1 MSADEVVADACA
13 QGTSPDVQPGDTSE
27 PKTDLN
33 QLVIFA
39 KVVETGSFTAAG
51 RQLGLPKSTVSRK
64 IAQLEERFGV
74 QLLVRTTRKLAMTEV
89 GAAFY
94 ERCSRISAQVDEVER
109 AFDDLHGEPSGVL
122 RVAAPHELGS
132 LVSSELIGEFLL
144 AHGQVGV
151 ELELTGR
158 ATEAI
163 EQGFDLAL
171 GHEAVTASGLLAVE
185 LGSIER
191 RLVAS
196 PDYLARRGV
205 PKTPA
210 QLERHDLCVG
220 VGRARSSRSIENP
233 GRAEPSGP
241 RVIATR
247 DSQLGSSFELLGPNR
262 ASVVISNRPRLTV
275 NDDLALR
282 EAALSGVGI
291 ALLPVLAC
299 RRELEAGRLCMV
311 LEDWAPSVTRMYAV
325 YPNAHHFA
333 AKLRAFV
340 EFMRERL
347 EPWAGGSI
355 TKAVHA
361 PERRVDAQ
369 PSA

>member
-1 MSADEVVADACA
+1 VDEDGGERARGGELVAAAGARARWPAVPSAE
-13 QGTSPDVQPGDTSE
+13 TLE

-74 QLLVRTTRKLAMTEV
+74 QLLVRTTRKLAMTDV

-109 AFDDLHGEPSGVL
+109 AFDDLRAEPSGLL
-122 RVAAPHELGS
+122 RVAVSHELAS
-132 LVSSELIGEFLL
+132 IVSSDLIGEFLL
-144 AHGQVGV
+144 AHARIDV

-158 ATEAI
+158 TVDAI
-163 EQGFDLAL
+163 EQGFDLVL
-171 GHEAVTASGLLAVE
+171 DQEAVKTSGLLAVE
-185 LGSIER
+185 LGSVER

-196 PDYLARRGV
+196 PTYLERRGT
-205 PKTPA
+205 PKTPT

-220 VGRARSSRSIENP
+220 RARATSSLSHAA
-233 GRAEPSGP
+233 RASRTAQDCAP
-241 RVIATR
+241 
-247 DSQLGSSFELLGPNR
+247 SFELFGPHR
-262 ASVVISNRPRLTV
+262 ASVVISNRPRLSI
-275 NDDLALR
+275 NDDVQLR
-282 EAALSGVGI
+282 EAALAGVGI

-299 RRELEAGRLCMV
+299 RRELDAGLLCMV
-311 LEDWAPSVTRMYAV
+311 LEDWAPSVTRVHAV
-325 YPNAHHFA
+325 YPSAHHFA
-333 AKLRAFV
+333 AKLHAFV

-347 EPWAGGSI
+347 EPWGVEVDAD
-355 TKAVHA
+355 AVCA
-361 PERRVDAQ
+361 PRLQADAQ

>member
-1 MSADEVVADACA
+1 VNGDEVVAGACPKV
-13 QGTSPDVQPGDTSE
+13 TPRSVQPDDTSE
-27 PKTDLN
+27 SKVDLN

-74 QLLVRTTRKLAMTEV
+74 QLLVRTTRKLAMTEIGV
-89 GAAFY
+89 AFY

-109 AFDDLHGEPSGVL
+109 AFDELHGEPSGVL
-122 RVAAPHELGS
+122 RVAVPHELGS
-132 LVSSELIGEFLL
+132 VVSSELIGEFLL

-158 ATEAI
+158 SVEALD
-163 EQGFDLAL
+163 QGFDLAL
-171 GHEAVTASGLLAVE
+171 AVETMTNSGLLGVE
-185 LGSIER
+185 LGPIER

-196 PDYLARRGV
+196 PEYLERRGV
-205 PKTPA
+205 PKTPT

-220 VGRARSSRSIENP
+220 VGRATPTLPHATRSIESP
-233 GRAEPSGP
+233 GRAE
-241 RVIATR
+241 RR
-247 DSQLGSSFELLGPNR
+247 DSPYRASFELFGPNL
-262 ASVVISNRPRLTV
+262 ASVMISNRARLTV

-282 EAALSGVGI
+282 EAALSGIGI

-299 RRELEAGRLCMV
+299 RRELEAGRLCVV
-311 LEDWAPSVTRMYAV
+311 LDEWAPSVTRMYAV

-347 EPWAGGSI
+347 GPWAGGSS
-355 TKAVHA
+355 TNAVQA
-361 PERRVDAQ
+361 LGRDVDAQ

>member
-1 MSADEVVADACA
+1 
-13 QGTSPDVQPGDTSE
+13 VQAAETLE

-74 QLLVRTTRKLAMTEV
+74 QLLVRTTRKLAMTDV

-109 AFDDLHGEPSGVL
+109 AFDDLRAEPSGLL
-122 RVAAPHELGS
+122 RVAVSHELAS
-132 LVSSELIGEFLL
+132 IASSDLIGEFLL
-144 AHGQVGV
+144 AHARIDV

-158 ATEAI
+158 TVDAI
-163 EQGFDLAL
+163 EQGFDLVL
-171 GHEAVTASGLLAVE
+171 DQEAVTTSGLLAVE
-185 LGSIER
+185 LGLFER

-196 PDYLARRGV
+196 PTYLERRGT

-210 QLERHDLCVG
+210 QLERHDLCF
-220 VGRARSSRSIENP
+220 GRARASRTA
-233 GRAEPSGP
+233 RAGAP
-241 RVIATR
+241 
-247 DSQLGSSFELLGPNR
+247 SFELFGPHR
-262 ASVVISNRPRLTV
+262 ASVVISNRPRLSI
-275 NDDLALR
+275 NDDVQLR
-282 EAALSGVGI
+282 EAALAGVGI

-299 RRELEAGRLCMV
+299 RRELDAGLLCMV
-311 LEDWAPSVTRMYAV
+311 LEDWAPSVTRVHAV

-333 AKLRAFV
+333 AKLHAFV

-347 EPWAGGSI
+347 EPWGVEVDAD
-355 TKAVHA
+355 AVCA
-361 PERRVDAQ
+361 PRLQADAQ